1 MKKGASHHRCA
12 HIYNMAEQPQQ
23 ALQWHTEQ
31 RRVSELKGYDKNPR
45 FLTPEQ
51 ENALVES
58 LQRFSLVEIPAINV
72 DNTIIAGHQRCA
84 ILHKLGRSEEYI
96 DVRVP
101 NRPLTDAEFAE
112 YNVRSNANTG
122 SWDLDLLAQE
132 YDAPTLSDWGLNL
145 ADILP
150 QKPAVV
156 VAEIAAVP
164 EPKENPL
171 VQRGD
176 LFRLGKHSL
185 LCGDS
190 ADADAW
196 GAIMGEQKAH
206 LCFTSPPYN
215 MGKTDY
221 FYGDNY
227 ADDMSSSEY
236 VAFNLQVAN
245 RVVQHLRGF
254 LCWNISYNRNARGE
268 FLDIAYRLSQTGL
281 TFLELVVWHKK
292 RALPISADTMLTRM
306 YEDVFVYA
314 TDNALQ
320 DIETFWVGTNRRNAV
335 FYKRSSKVLTNFW
348 EVDNAHSQLDTHRA
362 CYPVGFAAKGIELMS
377 AVGDLV
383 IDPFLGS
390 GTTII
395 AAEQLGRRCYG
406 IELSPEYCE
415 VIITRYANY
424 MQQQRKDPE
433 FNHLNGSLTLSQI
446 IDR

>member
-1 MKKGASHHRCA
+1 METLR
-12 HIYNMAEQPQQ
+12 
-23 ALQWHTEQ
+23 WHTEQ
-31 RRVSELKGYDKNPR
+31 RRVGDLVPYDKNPR
-45 FLTPEQ
+45 RLTEEQ
-51 ENALVES
+51 TKHLRES
-58 LQRFSLVEIPAINV
+58 LERFDLAEIPAIDI
-72 DNTIIAGHQRCA
+72 DNRIVAGHQRVHV
-84 ILHKLGRSEEYI
+84 LKLLGRIDDII

-101 NRPLTDAEFAE
+101 NRKLTQAEFNE
-112 YNVRSNANTG
+112 YNIRSNANTG
-122 SWDLDLLAQE
+122 EWDLDLLAQE

-245 RVVQHLRGF
+245 RVVPHLRGF

-292 RALPISADTMLTRM
+292 RALPISSDTMLMRM

-335 FYKRSSKVLTNFW
+335 FYKRSSQVLTNFW
-348 EVDNAHSQLDTHRA
+348 EVDNAHNQLDTHRA

>member
-1 MKKGASHHRCA
+1 METLR
-12 HIYNMAEQPQQ
+12 
-23 ALQWHTEQ
+23 WHTEQ
-31 RRVSELKGYDKNPR
+31 RRVGDLVPYDKNPR
-45 FLTPEQ
+45 RLTEEQ
-51 ENALVES
+51 TKHLRES
-58 LQRFSLVEIPAINV
+58 LERFDLAEIPAIDI
-72 DNTIIAGHQRCA
+72 DNRIVAGHQRVHV
-84 ILHKLGRSEEYI
+84 LKLLGRIDDII

-101 NRPLTDAEFAE
+101 NRKLTQAEFNE
-112 YNVRSNANTG
+112 YNIRSNANTG
-122 SWDLDLLAQE
+122 EWDLDLLAQE

-314 TDNALQ
+314 TDNAMQ

-335 FYKRSSKVLTNFW
+335 FYKRNSQVLTNFW
-348 EVDNAHSQLDTHRA
+348 EVDNTHNQLDTHRA

-377 AVGDLV
+377 AIGDLV

>member
-1 MKKGASHHRCA
+1 M
-12 HIYNMAEQPQQ
+12 
-23 ALQWHTEQ
+23 
-31 RRVSELKGYDKNPR
+31 
-45 FLTPEQ
+45 
-51 ENALVES
+51 
-58 LQRFSLVEIPAINV
+58 
-72 DNTIIAGHQRCA
+72 
-84 ILHKLGRSEEYI
+84 
-96 DVRVP
+96 
-101 NRPLTDAEFAE
+101 
-112 YNVRSNANTG
+112 
-122 SWDLDLLAQE
+122 
-132 YDAPTLSDWGLNL
+132 
-145 ADILP
+145 
-150 QKPAVV
+150 
-156 VAEIAAVP
+156 
-164 EPKENPL
+164 
-171 VQRGD
+171 
-176 LFRLGKHSL
+176 GKHSL

-314 TDNALQ
+314 TDNAMQ

-335 FYKRSSKVLTNFW
+335 
-348 EVDNAHSQLDTHRA
+348 
-362 CYPVGFAAKGIELMS
+362 
-377 AVGDLV
+377 
-383 IDPFLGS
+383 
-390 GTTII
+390 
-395 AAEQLGRRCYG
+395 
-406 IELSPEYCE
+406 
-415 VIITRYANY
+415 
-424 MQQQRKDPE
+424 
-433 FNHLNGSLTLSQI
+433 
-446 IDR
+446 